1 MQIFRD
7 IKSIILLCEKNLLII
22 QMLCAILS
30 LAKKAVID
38 KDITKSETPAGA
50 TAGVSSHFT
59 VVHPVG

>member
-1 MQIFRD
+1 
-7 IKSIILLCEKNLLII
+7 
-22 QMLCAILS
+22 MLCAILF
-30 LAKKAVID
+30 LVKKAVID

>member
-1 MQIFRD
+1 
-7 IKSIILLCEKNLLII
+7 
-22 QMLCAILS
+22 MLCAILS

-38 KDITKSETPAGA
+38 KDITKSEAPAGA